1 MKIHIKKSFLL
12 LLVVSLVLSL
22 ALSGCGGNGNEDN
35 GEEPAKPTIAYYA
48 TNSEPILDWDP
59 AVMFSNGIIVLNNIY
74 ETLLRYDAVNDE
86 IIPVLAESYS
96 KSDDSLVWTFK
107 IREGIKFHD
116 GTDLNAEA
124 VKYSIDR
131 TMRINKGASYI
142 WMAVKEINAKDDYT
156 VEFVLNYPAPMDL
169 IASTGY
175 AAFIYSPTSVT
186 SDDSDW
192 FSDGKECGTGPYMLQ
207 SQVPG
212 DEVILTKYEE
222 YWNGWEGN
230 HFDKVVIKKVTETSS
245 RRQMIEKGEA
255 DVTINLPYEDV
266 EAIKDNENVMIDLE
280 NSFINV
286 ASYFNT
292 QKAPLDNK
300 TVRQALS
307 YAFPYDDVVEF
318 VLGGY
323 ATQGRGPI
331 PEGLWGH
338 GADLKQYTHDL
349 EKAKELLAEA
359 GYADGGFE
367 FLYTYMS
374 GDEEEKKTAELYK
387 SELAKIG
394 VELEIRGMPWD
405 SQWEMAKGAAEG
417 RQDMMVMY
425 WWPDYPSPVSWLY
438 NLYHSEEEPL
448 FNLGYYSNAQVDT
461 LIEEADQKSA
471 DDIDAA
477 KDLFIQ
483 AQEIIVDEAPAIFQY
498 DKVNVWVRNASFE
511 GHVGNPAYP
520 NVVFFY
526 DTYRAE

>member
-1 MKIHIKKSFLL
+1 MKIHMKRNLML
-12 LLVVSLVLSL
+12 LLVMILLVSL
-22 ALSGCGGNGNEDN
+22 AFSGCGGGTGNGD
-35 GEEPAKPTIAYYA
+35 EEQQQPVSIAYYA

-59 AVMFSNGIIVLNNIY
+59 SVMFSNGIIVLNNIY
-74 ETLLRYDAVNDE
+74 ETLLRYDAVNNE
-86 IIPVLAESYS
+86 IIPVLAESYG
-96 KSDDSLVWTFK
+96 KSDDSLVWTFN
-107 IREGIKFHD
+107 IRQGVKFHD

-142 WMAVKEINAKDDYT
+142 WAAVKEINVVDEYT

-175 AAFIYSPTSVT
+175 AAFIYSPASVT
-186 SDDSDW
+186 SDDSEW
-192 FSDGKECGTGPYMLQ
+192 FSSGQECGTGPYMLQ

-212 DEVILTKYEE
+212 DEVVLTKYEE
-222 YWNGWEGN
+222 YWSGWEGE

-266 EAIKDNENVMIDLE
+266 EAMKDNEDVTIELE
-280 NSFINV
+280 NSYINV

-292 QKAPLDNK
+292 QKAPLDDK
-300 TVRQALS
+300 LVRQALS

-323 ATQGRGPI
+323 GTQGRGPV
-331 PEGLWGH
+331 PKGLWGH
-338 GADLKQYTHDL
+338 GKTLKQYTYDL
-349 EKAKELLAEA
+349 DKAKELLAEA
-359 GYADGGFE
+359 GYPDGGFSL
-367 FLYTYMS
+367 LYTYMS
-374 GDEEEKKTAELYK
+374 GDEEEKKTAQLYK
-387 SELAKIG
+387 AELAKIG
-394 VELEIRGMPWD
+394 VDLEIRGMPWD
-405 SQWEMAKGAAEG
+405 SQWEMSKGDPEG
-417 RQDMMVMY
+417 RQDMLVMY

-448 FNLGYYSNAQVDT
+448 FNLGYYSNEQVDA

-471 DDIDAA
+471 SDIAEA
-477 KDLFIQ
+477 EELFVQ

-498 DKVNVWVRNASFE
+498 DKINVWVENNTFK
-511 GHVGNPAYP
+511 GHVPNPAYP

-526 DTYRAE
+526 NTYRGE